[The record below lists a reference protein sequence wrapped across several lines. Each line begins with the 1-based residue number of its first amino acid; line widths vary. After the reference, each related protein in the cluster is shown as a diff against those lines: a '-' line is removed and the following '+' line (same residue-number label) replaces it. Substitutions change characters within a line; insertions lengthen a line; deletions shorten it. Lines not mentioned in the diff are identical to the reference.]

1 MDIQHSKRTRILIL
15 FLFGI
20 GLPSLLLAYLAF
32 RGIRNDQ
39 ALLEQERLQ
48 ENRRFAELVTDS
60 IDESISEV
68 EQTFLSTITAHQEL
82 YRPALIRSVDSLKQQ
97 QPLVEE
103 VFYIQSF
110 EGIQLPTAKLLFL
123 PDKSRQHISSSS
135 LPPALRGKLEM
146 GQRFEFQQ
154 KSYRQT
160 LIIYRQAFA
169 EASDREG
176 KAELLSAI
184 ARVEKKSQLFHS
196 ALQSYKTIVQQ
207 YSNIRIADEIPLGL
221 AARLELGS
229 LFLAVKD
236 TLSAVKTLIELHD
249 NLLQREWM
257 LEKAQYDFLAQRL
270 TESIDEIFTQASL
283 PSLLQSYQKT
293 VDMLRKEGERQR
305 NVTERLLTFQE
316 RMVGDLLAKVP
327 RNPEA
332 SRSPPKRFT
341 LGTGRYTFLVSLL
354 SQHPMDENQSI
365 GMWGLLLNADHL
377 KHKLLQ
383 HTLQSRVSSEQT
395 GWIVRG
401 QDGNVILQSD
411 KMPLGSTT
419 VKTSFVGN
427 FPPWFIDFY
436 QQEPGLF
443 DALLSSRR
451 SIYLGMFLLIVS
463 ILIFG
468 STFTIR
474 AVAHEMELAKLKSDF
489 VSTISHEFKSPVTSI
504 RQLAEMLKTNR
515 VPSEDRRE
523 RYYDVLVEQSERLAL
538 LIDNI
543 LDFSKMEE
551 GRKAFV
557 FEKTNIGE
565 LLQELVSTNQ
575 DRVRHQGFAIQAE
588 ISVGLPS
595 IKADRAALSQAVN
608 NLIDNA
614 IKYSGKA
621 KRVIVHASTDN
632 QHVVIAVQDCGVGI
646 KKEEITKVFERFYRG
661 GDELTRIVK
670 GSGLGL
676 TLVKQIVE
684 AHHGSVH
691 AESELGHG
699 STFEIRLP
707 LQVAENKSRTE
718 K

>member
-1 MDIQHSKRTRILIL
+1 MIGIPHSKRTRIFIL

-32 RGIRNDQ
+32 RGIQNDQ

-48 ENRRFAELVTDS
+48 ENRRVAVLITDS
-60 IDESISEV
+60 IDKSISEV
-68 EQTFLSTITAHQEL
+68 EQTFLSTITVHQEL
-82 YRPALIRSVDSLKQQ
+82 YHPSLIRSVDSLKQQ
-97 QPLVEE
+97 YPLVEE
-103 VFYIQSF
+103 VFYFQNLEEIR
-110 EGIQLPTAKLLFL
+110 LPTATLLFL
-123 PDKSRQHISSSS
+123 PDGSRQHIPPSSRS
-135 LPPALRGKLEM
+135 PALRVNLERA
-146 GQRFEFQQ
+146 QRFEFQQ
-154 KSYRQT
+154 KSYRKA
-160 LIIYRQAFA
+160 LIIYQRAFA
-169 EASDREG
+169 EAVDHDR
-176 KAELLSAI
+176 KAELLRAK
-184 ARVEKKSQLFHS
+184 ARVEKKSHLFDN
-196 ALQSYKTIVQQ
+196 ALQSYETILHH
-207 YSNIRIADEIPLGL
+207 YSDVRIADEIPLGL
-221 AARLELGS
+221 IARLELAS
-229 LFLAVKD
+229 LFLTIKD
-236 TLSAVKTLIELHD
+236 SLSAVKTLIELQSI
-249 NLLQREWM
+249 LLQGEWM
-257 LEKAQYDFLAQRL
+257 LEKAQYAFLAQRV
-270 TESIDEIFTQASL
+270 TELIDEISAHEPL
-283 PSLLQSYQKT
+283 PSWLQSYQT
-293 VDMLRKEGERQR
+293 TIDILRREEERKR

-316 RMVGDLLAKVP
+316 RMVGDLLAKFP

-332 SRSPPKRFT
+332 SRISTQRFT
-341 LGTGRYTFLVSLL
+341 LGTGRHTYLVSLL
-354 SQHPMDENQSI
+354 SPHPIEGNQSNGI
-365 GMWGLLLNADHL
+365 WGLLLNADHL
-377 KHKLLQ
+377 KQKLLQ
-383 HTLQSRVSSEQT
+383 QLLQRHVSSEQT

-401 QDGNVILQSD
+401 QDGNAILQSD
-411 KMPLGSTT
+411 NMPSGTT
-419 VKTSFVGN
+419 TLKTGFVAN

-436 QQEPGLF
+436 QQQPRLL

-468 STFTIR
+468 TTLTIR
-474 AVAHEMELAKLKSDF
+474 AVGHEMELARLKSDF

-543 LDFSKMEE
+543 LDVSKMEE
-551 GRKAFV
+551 GKKTFV
-557 FEKTNIGE
+557 FEQTNIGE

-588 ISVGLPS
+588 ISDGLPS
-595 IKADRAALSQAVN
+595 IKADRAAIGQAVN

-621 KRVIVHASTDN
+621 KRVIVHACTDN
-632 QHVVIAVQDCGVGI
+632 QHLIISVHDCGIGI
-646 KKEEITKVFERFYRG
+646 KKEELTKVFERFYRG
-661 GDELTRIVK
+661 GDELTRGVK

-699 STFEIRLP
+699 STFEIRIP
-707 LQVAENKSRTE
+707 LEVAESESRT
-718 K
+718 